1 MVARIYIGMYNYKRA
16 TYEGG
21 CIMFSVGIIGDGYTA
36 AELLRLIAGHDQLR
50 AVAVT
55 STENIGSRVSSMYP
69 HLRSFTELTCTATD
83 LEALKQQCEAVFLA
97 LPHGLSVPMVKE
109 LSAAGLKCV
118 DLGADF
124 RLKDVAV
131 YEKYYETVHTAPEM
145 LSDAVYGIPEL
156 YREQIKKASIIA
168 NPGCFPTSAILP
180 LAPLLQAGVIENHGI
195 VVDSKSGVSGAGKTL
210 KAASHFCEVNEGFK
224 AYGVGTHRHGP
235 EIAQELSF
243 AARTPVAMV
252 FTPHLVPMNRGIL
265 STCYAQLKK
274 GVRAGQVREALED
287 KYRDEFFVD
296 ILPPGVFPS
305 TKWVYGSNMV
315 QIGIYADDDSGQV
328 ILVSALDNLCK
339 GASGQAIQNMNLML
353 GIEETKGLK
362 LAGVHP

>member
-1 MVARIYIGMYNYKRA
+1 
-16 TYEGG
+16 
-21 CIMFSVGIIGDGYTA
+21 MFSVGIIGDGYTA

-180 LAPLLQAGVIENHGI
+180 LAPLLQAGVIENYGI